1 MPYQSTYVDFTR
13 GTEIKIPFYFRAKV
27 DSASS
32 YRAHSVSLPSTDARL
47 LYENLLYEGSTYI
60 LCPGGNGEL
69 PKITFHSATPEILY
83 NDLSRHLYVSGSN
96 FTMLEDK
103 SRYTLY
109 AQGASDSKK
118 YEIPSENILIDPQE
132 NKLDILFTEK
142 MKPDTYQLSFDWTEP
157 PTGVDKITT
166 GDALK
171 VVMSDD
177 IRYRND
183 YYGILAVVQEKGK
196 TGDQAKYQLK
206 TYASEARSG

>member
-1 MPYQSTYVDFTR
+1 M
-13 GTEIKIPFYFRAKV
+13 K
-27 DSASS
+27 
-32 YRAHSVSLPSTDARL
+32 
-47 LYENLLYEGSTYI
+47 GSTYI

-83 NDLSRHLYVSGSN
+83 NDLTRHLYVSGSN

-132 NKLDILFTEK
+132 NKLDILFTET
-142 MKPDTYQLSFDWTEP
+142 MKPDTYQLSFEWTEP

-183 YYGILAVVQEKGK
+183 YYGILAVVQEK
-196 TGDQAKYQLK
+196 AKQGIRQNI
-206 TYASEARSG
+206 S